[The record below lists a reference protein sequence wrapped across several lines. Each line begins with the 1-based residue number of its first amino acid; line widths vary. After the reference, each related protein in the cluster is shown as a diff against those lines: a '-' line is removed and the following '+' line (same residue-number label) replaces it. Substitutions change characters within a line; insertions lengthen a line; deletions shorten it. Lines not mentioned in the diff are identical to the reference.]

1 MENILV
7 IGNGFDIAHGF
18 NTRYEDFI
26 NFCKTIATVYQGF
39 KDNQFIYQNEYN
51 DILKEK
57 LDKVFKEKSV
67 SAKAI
72 KYFSNLTPTS
82 ETSQFIKACKENYW
96 LTYVLKNKSM
106 IGDKWSDLEYVIAKQ
121 IEILSYISNNLNW
134 HTREETMLASRYS
147 SNLIELFKIVTEER
161 GNNTDF
167 HHQIELTKKH
177 LYRELEEL
185 TWLLE
190 IYLTRFLNTKTKKI
204 ELFKYLPVTKLI
216 SFNYTDTYT
225 RMYKKETNTVHYIH
239 GFASKD
245 RIKEEN
251 NMVFGIGSE
260 IKNVTDN
267 DKYDYLEFQKY
278 YQRIV
283 KKTGNNYTKWLNDNE
298 QFYIY
303 FFGHSLD
310 IVDGDVIR
318 KLIHCKKAKVIIF
331 YYNQKALNALVVNLA
346 KILGKDEL
354 IQFTNEEKITFY
366 KSDDLEIIK
375 KLKNTMYQTRHEK
388 LKSTVR

>member
-1 MENILV
+1 MVMENILV

-167 HHQIELTKKH
+167 QHQIELTKKH
-177 LYRELEEL
+177 LYRELE
-185 TWLLE
+185 
-190 IYLTRFLNTKTKKI
+190 
-204 ELFKYLPVTKLI
+204 
-216 SFNYTDTYT
+216 
-225 RMYKKETNTVHYIH
+225 
-239 GFASKD
+239 
-245 RIKEEN
+245 
-251 NMVFGIGSE
+251 
-260 IKNVTDN
+260 
-267 DKYDYLEFQKY
+267 
-278 YQRIV
+278 
-283 KKTGNNYTKWLNDNE
+283 
-298 QFYIY
+298 
-303 FFGHSLD
+303 
-310 IVDGDVIR
+310 
-318 KLIHCKKAKVIIF
+318 
-331 YYNQKALNALVVNLA
+331 
-346 KILGKDEL
+346 
-354 IQFTNEEKITFY
+354 
-366 KSDDLEIIK
+366 
-375 KLKNTMYQTRHEK
+375 
-388 LKSTVR
+388 